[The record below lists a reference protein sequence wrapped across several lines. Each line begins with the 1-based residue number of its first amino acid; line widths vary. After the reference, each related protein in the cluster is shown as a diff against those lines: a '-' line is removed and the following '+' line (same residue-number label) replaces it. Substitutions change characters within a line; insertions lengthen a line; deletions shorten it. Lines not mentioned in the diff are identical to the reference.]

1 MFQSGP
7 YRDAYM
13 IHGLDPRKDSKWA
26 RYQTVFFNFR
36 GGNVRSRV
44 QEPVEDLLKNSN
56 NHLFTGKDVNT
67 LVACYSC
74 ADILDPILRKLL
86 DESPLR
92 EKFHVCA
99 VEEVAD
105 E

>member
-13 IHGLDPRKDSKWA
+13 IHGLDPRKDPKWA

-44 QEPVEDLLKNSN
+44 QEPVEDLLKNVN
-56 NHLFTGKDVNT
+56 NHLFTGKDLNNQVT
-67 LVACYSC
+67 CYSC

-92 EKFHVCA
+92 EKFHVCTI
-99 VEEVAD
+99 EEVAD